1 MSAIFTQIKEW
12 IGSRPF
18 WEQAALD
25 RVIAGTPLT
34 SEDYDQL
41 IQWCLEDAGLRERAG
56 ERPPLKYLQEAE
68 TRTVERH
75 GPVKLVELSNVQ
87 NVNALAANQT
97 LSFHPSLT
105 AIFGANGSGKSGY
118 ARILAKAGFSRG
130 DKDILPDI
138 MRPADSVG
146 EPTVELDIL
155 TEADTHLRINYKVGE
170 RCPELKSV
178 YVFDSTSVV
187 IHMTKS
193 EKLSFSPAG
202 LEYLTQLSNVVTEC
216 CQRLE
221 ATTRNFFN
229 PPPFAARFSTSSEVR
244 NLLSGLNSKTNTE
257 KLKKLAALTEDEDR
271 RLKELDLR
279 IAQLKSDV
287 IPEQIRHL
295 TQAIADLEQLIRR
308 LRAVDSALGDTVLA
322 EVAKN
327 IRLIN
332 QIQEE
337 AKAEGVDRFKSA
349 GLKGIGSPEWHKFI
363 EAADTLAV
371 TLAGEQGGGDATYPA
386 EGDKCLLCQQH
397 LGADARALLHGLW
410 AFLRADT
417 QARLDQ
423 ARTELERK
431 RRAVSS
437 VELDCFNDQFVSY
450 RHLQG
455 RHSLLV
461 ETITAFIEESRARKT
476 AALQSI
482 RELQARDAG
491 GATSP
496 PLSEIESVAAGLK
509 GELQELEKKN
519 PEKEIEVL
527 EKEAEALSDKARL
540 GESIPEIEEYVRQQ
554 KWAEQAKKALGSTR
568 HITQKHNELFQT
580 LVSDRYIQLFANI
593 LEELN
598 CPLNVRVSTKGQK
611 GETLKQI
618 VLEAD
623 PSNKLAVARPD
634 KILSEGEKRAV
645 ALADFL
651 TEASLDE
658 GCHVLVLDDPVTSLD
673 CDWKETV
680 ARRLV
685 GESVEHQVVIFTH
698 DLHFLYLLRSYGA
711 ETGVEMVAHWIERG
725 ANDGK
730 PGYIYLNNSPLSEHE
745 SRTTHKAL
753 RFWERAR
760 QAQSPEEREAWLQQ
774 GFGALRTTYE
784 AFIVFDLFGGVV
796 RRFEEHI
803 KVNNLKDVFVDD
815 EVMKEVVSK
824 FNFLSRYIEGHLSSD
839 VFSAKRPSPELLKQ
853 EIGFFAELQS
863 RYKAKK
869 KARTQSAR

>member
-1 MSAIFTQIKEW
+1 MSAIFTQISEW
-12 IGSRPF
+12 IGTRPF

-25 RVIAGTPLT
+25 RIIAGEPLT
-34 SEDYDQL
+34 SEDYDQF
-41 IQWCLEDAGLRERAG
+41 IQWCLEDAGLRERVS
-56 ERPPLKYLQEAE
+56 ERPALKYLQEAE
-68 TRTVERH
+68 IKPAEKH
-75 GPVKLVELSNVQ
+75 GPVKLVELSNVR

-105 AIFGANGSGKSGY
+105 AVFGANGSGKSGY

-130 DKDILPDI
+130 DKDIIPDI
-138 MRPADSVG
+138 MQPSGSVG

-155 TEADTHLRINYKVGE
+155 TETDTHLRISYQVGE

-187 IHMTKS
+187 IHLTKS
-193 EKLSFSPAG
+193 DKLSFSPAG

-221 ATTRNFFN
+221 ATTRNCFST
-229 PPPFAARFSTSSEVR
+229 PSFAARFSATSEVR

-271 RLKELDLR
+271 KLKDLDLR

-287 IPEQIRHL
+287 VPEQMRL
-295 TQAIADLEQLIRR
+295 LKQAIADLEQLIRR
-308 LRAVDSALGDTVLA
+308 LRAIESALGDTVLGDVT
-322 EVAKN
+322 EN

-332 QIQEE
+332 RIQAET
-337 AKAEGVDRFKSA
+337 KAEGVDRFKSA

-363 EAADTLAV
+363 EAADA
-371 TLAGEQGGGDATYPA
+371 LAGALGDGDAPYPA
-386 EGDKCLLCQQH
+386 EGDKCLLCYQH
-397 LGADARALLHGLW
+397 LSTDARALLHSLW
-410 AFLRADT
+410 AFLKADT

-431 RRAVSS
+431 RRAISS

-482 RELQARDAG
+482 KGLKPHDEG
-491 GATSP
+491 GAPAP
-496 PLSEIESVAAGLK
+496 PLSEIESVVVGLK
-509 GELQELEKKN
+509 GDLQELEKKN
-519 PEKEIEVL
+519 PAKEIEVL
-527 EKEAEALSDKARL
+527 EKEVAALSDRVVL
-540 GESIPEIEEYVRQQ
+540 GECLPEIEKYISKQ

-580 LVSDRYIQLFANI
+580 LVTDRYIQLFANI

-598 CPLNVRVSTKGQK
+598 CPLNIRVSTKGQK

-623 PSNKLAVARPD
+623 PSNKQGVAKPD

-651 TEASLDE
+651 TEASMDE

-680 ARRLV
+680 AKRLV
-685 GESVEHQVVIFTH
+685 GESRERQVVIFTH
-698 DLHFLYLLRSYGA
+698 DLHFLYLLRSYA
-711 ETGVEMVAHWIERG
+711 TENGVEMVAHWIERG
-725 ANDGK
+725 PNDNK

-745 SRTTHKAL
+745 SRTTHKSQ

-760 QAQSPEEREAWLQQ
+760 QANSPEEREAWLQQ

-784 AFIVFDLFGGVV
+784 AFIMYDLFGGVV

-803 KVNNLKDVFVDD
+803 KVNNLKEVFVDD

-853 EIGFFAELQS
+853 EIDSFAELQS

-869 KARTQSAR
+869 KARKHSAP

>member
-1 MSAIFTQIKEW
+1 MSAIFTQINEW
-12 IGSRPF
+12 IGTRPF

-25 RVIAGTPLT
+25 RIIAGEPLT
-34 SEDYDQL
+34 SEDYDQF
-41 IQWCLEDAGLRERAG
+41 IQWCLEDAGLRERVG
-56 ERPPLKYLQEAE
+56 ERPALKYLQEAE
-68 TRTVERH
+68 IKTAEKH
-75 GPVKLVELSNVQ
+75 GPVKLVELSNVR

-105 AIFGANGSGKSGY
+105 AVFGANGSGKSGY

-138 MRPADSVG
+138 MQPSGSVG

-155 TEADTHLRINYKVGE
+155 TEIDTHLRISYKVGE

-187 IHMTKS
+187 IHLTKS
-193 EKLSFSPAG
+193 DKLSFSPAG
-202 LEYLTQLSNVVTEC
+202 LEYLTQLSTVVTEC
-216 CQRLE
+216 CQKLE
-221 ATTRNFFN
+221 ATTRNCFST
-229 PPPFAARFSTSSEVR
+229 PPFAARFSGPSEVT
-244 NLLSGLNSKTNTE
+244 NLLAGLSSKTNTE
-257 KLKKLAALTEDEDR
+257 KLNKLAALTEDEDR
-271 RLKELDLR
+271 RLKDIDLR
-279 IAQLKSDV
+279 IAQLKSDIV
-287 IPEQIRHL
+287 PEQIRL
-295 TQAIADLEQLIRR
+295 LRQAIADLEQLIRK
-308 LRAVDSALGDTVLA
+308 LRAIESALGDTVLGDVT
-322 EVAKN
+322 EN

-332 QIQEE
+332 RIQEE
-337 AKAEGVDRFKSA
+337 TKAEGIDRFKSA

-363 EAADTLAV
+363 EAADTLAGA
-371 TLAGEQGGGDATYPA
+371 LGGGDTLYPA
-386 EGDKCLLCQQH
+386 EGDKCLLCHQH
-397 LGADARALLHGLW
+397 LGTDARALLHSLW
-410 AFLRADT
+410 AFLKADT

-431 RRAVSS
+431 RRAISS

-482 RELQARDAG
+482 KGLKTHDEG
-491 GATSP
+491 GAGAP
-496 PLSEIESVAAGLK
+496 PLAEIESVVVGLK

-527 EKEAEALSDKARL
+527 EKEAAALSDRVVL
-540 GESIPEIEEYVRQQ
+540 GECLPEIEEYVGKQ

-580 LVSDRYIQLFANI
+580 LVTDRYIQLFANI

-623 PSNKLAVARPD
+623 PSNKQGVAKPD

-651 TEASLDE
+651 TEASMDE

-680 ARRLV
+680 AKRLV
-685 GESVEHQVVIFTH
+685 SESGERQVVIFTH
-698 DLHFLYLLRSYGA
+698 DLHFLYLLRSYA
-711 ETGVEMVAHWIERG
+711 TENSVEMVAHWIERG
-725 ANDGK
+725 PNDNK

-784 AFIVFDLFGGVV
+784 AFIVYDLFGGVV

-853 EIGFFAELQS
+853 EIDSFAELQS
-863 RYKAKK
+863 KYKVRKNAKK
-869 KARTQSAR
+869 RSSR

>member
-1 MSAIFTQIKEW
+1 MSAIFTQISEW
-12 IGSRPF
+12 IGTRPF

-34 SEDYDQL
+34 SEDYDQI
-41 IQWCLEDAGLRERAG
+41 IQWCLEDAGLRERVS
-56 ERPPLKYLQEAE
+56 ERPMLKYLREAE
-68 TRTVERH
+68 TKPAEKR

-105 AIFGANGSGKSGY
+105 AVFGANGSGKSGY

-138 MRPADSVG
+138 MQPFGSVG

-155 TEADTHLRINYKVGE
+155 TEADTHLRISYKVGE

-187 IHMTKS
+187 IHLTKS

-216 CQRLE
+216 CQRLD
-221 ATTRNFFN
+221 ATIRNCFST
-229 PPPFAARFSTSSEVR
+229 PPFAARFSGASDAK
-244 NLLSGLNSKTNTE
+244 NLLSGLSSKTNTE
-257 KLKKLAALTEDEDR
+257 RLKKLASLTEDEDH

-287 IPEQIRHL
+287 VSEQIRL
-295 TQAIADLEQLIRR
+295 LKQAITDLEQLIRR
-308 LRAVDSALGDTVLA
+308 LRTIEGAVCDSIMGDVT
-322 EVAKN
+322 EN

-332 QIQEE
+332 QIQEKT
-337 AKAEGVDRFKSA
+337 KAEGVDRFKSS
-349 GLKGIGSPEWHKFI
+349 GFKGIGSPEWHKFI
-363 EAADTLAV
+363 EAAN
-371 TLAGEQGGGDATYPA
+371 TLAGVQDGGDVSYPA
-386 EGDKCLLCQQH
+386 EGDKCILCHQQ
-397 LGADARALLHGLW
+397 LGTDAQALLHSLW

-417 QARLDQ
+417 QAQLDQ
-423 ARTELERK
+423 ARIELERK
-431 RRAVSS
+431 RRAISL

-455 RHSLLV
+455 RDALLV
-461 ETITAFIEESRARKT
+461 EKITTFIEESRARKT
-476 AALQSI
+476 ATLQSI
-482 RELQARDAG
+482 KDLKALISGSVPA
-491 GATSP
+491 P
-496 PLSEIESVAAGLK
+496 PVSEIESVIVGLK

-519 PEKEIEVL
+519 PEKEIEAL
-527 EKEAEALSDKARL
+527 EKEAVALSSRVKL
-540 GESIPEIEEYVRQQ
+540 GECLPEIEEYVTKQ
-554 KWAEQAKKALGSTR
+554 KWAEQAKKAMGSTR

-580 LVSDRYIQLFANI
+580 LVTDRYIQLFASI

-611 GETLKQI
+611 GDTLKQI

-623 PSNKLAVARPD
+623 PSNKQGVAKPD

-651 TEASLDE
+651 TEASLDD

-685 GESVEHQVVIFTH
+685 SESGERQVIIFTH
-698 DLHFLYLLRSYGA
+698 DLHFLYLLRSYA
-711 ETGVEMVAHWIERG
+711 TETDIEMVAHWIERG
-725 ANDGK
+725 PNDNK

-745 SRTTHKAL
+745 SKSTHKSL
-753 RFWERAR
+753 RFLERAR
-760 QAQSPEEREAWLQQ
+760 QANSPEEREAWLQQ

-784 AFIVFDLFGGVV
+784 AFIIFDLFGGVV

-803 KVNNLKDVFVDD
+803 KVNNLKEVFVDD

-853 EIGFFAELQS
+853 EIDSFSKLQS
-863 RYKAKK
+863 KYKALKSAKK
-869 KARTQSAR
+869 KSVS

>member
-12 IGSRPF
+12 IGTRPF

-25 RVIAGTPLT
+25 RVMAGAALT
-34 SEDYDQL
+34 SEDYDRL
-41 IQWCLEDAGLRERAG
+41 IQWCLEDAGLRESAG

-68 TRTVERH
+68 IRPAERN

-87 NVNALAANQT
+87 NVNALAGNQT

-130 DKDILPDI
+130 DKEILPDI
-138 MRPADSVG
+138 MRPAGSVG

-221 ATTRNFFN
+221 ATTRNFFD
-229 PPPFAARFSTSSEVR
+229 PPPFAARFSTLSEVR
-244 NLLSGLNSKTNTE
+244 SLLTGLNSKTNTE
-257 KLKKLAALTEDEDR
+257 KLKKFAALTEDEGR

-287 IPEQIRHL
+287 VPEQIRHL
-295 TQAIADLEQLIRR
+295 TQAVADLEQLIRR
-308 LRAVDSALGDTVLA
+308 LRAIEGALGDNVLA
-322 EVAKN
+322 DVAEN

-332 QIQEE
+332 QIHEE
-337 AKAEGVDRFKSA
+337 AKAEGVDRFKSTD
-349 GLKGIGSPEWHKFI
+349 LRGIGSPEWHRFI
-363 EAADTLAV
+363 KAADTLAG
-371 TLAGEQGGGDATYPA
+371 TLAGEQGGGDAHYPA
-386 EGDKCLLCQQH
+386 EGDKCILCHQH
-397 LGADARALLHGLW
+397 LDADARALLHSLW

-423 ARTELERK
+423 ARAELEGK
-431 RRAVSS
+431 RRALSS

-461 ETITAFIEESRARKT
+461 EGITTFIEESRARKT
-476 AALQSI
+476 SALQSI
-482 RELQARDAG
+482 RELRALDAG
-491 GATSP
+491 GASSP
-496 PLSEIESVAAGLK
+496 PLSEIESVVAGLRS
-509 GELQELEKKN
+509 ELQELEKKN
-519 PEKEIEVL
+519 PEKEIEEL
-527 EKEAEALSDKARL
+527 EKEAEALNDRVRL
-540 GESIPEIEEYVRQQ
+540 GESIPEIEEYVGQQ
-554 KWAEQAKKALGSTR
+554 KWTDQAKRALGSTR

-580 LVSDRYIQLFANI
+580 LVTDRYIQLFANI
-593 LEELN
+593 LAELD
-598 CPLNVRVSTKGQK
+598 CPLNVKVSTKGQK

-623 PSNKLAVARPD
+623 PSNKLGVAKPD

-651 TEASLDE
+651 TEAALDE

-685 GESVEHQVVIFTH
+685 RESVERQVVIFTH
-698 DLHFLYLLRSYGA
+698 DLHFLYLLRSYA
-711 ETGVEMVAHWIERG
+711 TETGVEMVAHWIERG

-745 SRTTHKAL
+745 SRTTQKAL
-753 RFWERAR
+753 RLWERAR

-784 AFIVFDLFGGVV
+784 AFIVYDLFGGVV

-803 KVNNLKDVFVDD
+803 KVNNLKDVFIDD
-815 EVMKEVVSK
+815 EVLKEVVSK

-839 VFSAKRPSPELLKQ
+839 VFSAKRPSTELLKQ
-853 EIGFFAELQS
+853 EIDTFSELQS
-863 RYKAKK
+863 TYKARKKAKK
-869 KARTQSAR
+869 QSGR